1 MVSEEVEDAVD
12 TDCDVKTA
20 AATAT
25 SINDGQHFFVY
36 LLESSRKGATYVGA
50 TVDVGRRLRQH
61 NKEITGG
68 AVATGTRVQR
78 GETWHLCCHVR
89 NFPTWKAALQFEWRW
104 KQIARRCA
112 GSPLQRRAAALRS
125 LLDLERPTSKSVPY
139 AEWPREPEIVFAR
152 DEFRIIM
159 EQQKI

>member
-12 TDCDVKTA
+12 TDCDIKT
-20 AATAT
+20 ATAT

-36 LLESSRKGATYVGA
+36 LLESSLKGATYVGA

-139 AEWPREPEIVFAR
+139 AEWPREPEIIFAR